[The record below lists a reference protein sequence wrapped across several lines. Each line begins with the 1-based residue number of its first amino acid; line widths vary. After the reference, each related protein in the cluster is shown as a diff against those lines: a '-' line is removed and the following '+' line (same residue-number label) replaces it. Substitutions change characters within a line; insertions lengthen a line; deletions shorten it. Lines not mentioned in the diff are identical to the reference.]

1 MKKPRIISAVTLD
14 KILFKKNTIMALLKW
29 NQKLTPLD
37 NEIQQLKGEVI
48 SMWEMVLSQLQKAE
62 KALKNM
68 DRDLAREVI
77 LTEKR
82 VNAFELKIDSDC
94 EDIIA
99 LFAPVAIDLRFVL
112 AVLKINMNLERTGDI
127 AEGIGKFVVDIP
139 EDFDVR
145 LLEITRVIEMYQQ
158 ANEMVVDVMNAF
170 EEEDTMMAR
179 KVFKKDDLLDE
190 INKNAAGI
198 VAGFIKENPAKI
210 ESALYILST
219 IRKLERVGDQAKN
232 MAEEIIFYSEAKVL
246 KHKPKNKKSNPEEE

>member
-1 MKKPRIISAVTLD
+1 
-14 KILFKKNTIMALLKW
+14 MALLKW

-77 LTEKR
+77 LAEKR

-190 INKNAAGI
+190 INKNAAAI
-198 VAGFIKENPAKI
+198 VANFIKENPAKI

>member
-1 MKKPRIISAVTLD
+1 
-14 KILFKKNTIMALLKW
+14 MALIKW

-37 NEIQQLKGEVI
+37 NEIQQLKLEVI

-62 KALKNM
+62 NALKNI

-94 EDIIA
+94 EDILA
-99 LFAPVAIDLRFVL
+99 LFAPVAIDLRFIL

-127 AEGIGKFVVDIP
+127 AEGIAKFVVDIP
-139 EDFDVR
+139 QDFDVR
-145 LLEITRVIEMYQQ
+145 ILEITRVLEMYQQ
-158 ANEMVVDVMNAF
+158 GNEMISDVMNAF
-170 EEEDTMMAR
+170 EEEDTILAR

-190 INKNAAGI
+190 ININAAAI
-198 VAGFIKENPAKI
+198 VANFIKENPSKI